1 MSKLYTPLRAS
12 PLAEGAVIARPRQAL
27 PERIGLDS
35 PALDA
40 MTDLSQVS
48 AVTVR
53 AKTSIDQANGKMISH
68 GVRLLLV
75 LDDQERMV
83 GLLTAND
90 LMGEKPFHH
99 LLRMGGTHAD
109 IQVGDIMTEY
119 RDLEALDLEEV
130 CGARV
135 GQVVATLKRAGRH
148 HALVTEDG
156 GRTLRGLLSV
166 TQIARQ
172 LGVPIQTFD
181 IAQLF
186 SAIEAFAVVASP

>member
-1 MSKLYTPLRAS
+1 
-12 PLAEGAVIARPRQAL
+12 
-27 PERIGLDS
+27 
-35 PALDA
+35 
-40 MTDLSQVS
+40 
-48 AVTVR
+48 VR
-53 AKTSIDQANGKMISH
+53 RSG
-68 GVRLLLV
+68 
-75 LDDQERMV
+75 
-83 GLLTAND
+83 
-90 LMGEKPFHH
+90 
-99 LLRMGGTHAD
+99 
-109 IQVGDIMTEY
+109 
-119 RDLEALDLEEV
+119 
-130 CGARV
+130 